1 MAQLFAIGRAV
12 GPSVGKSEGVA
23 GMSLL
28 IIDLPLVL
36 GTHL

>member
-1 MAQLFAIGRAV
+1 MAQLFAV
-12 GPSVGKSEGVA
+12 GGTVRPSVGKGEGVA

-36 GTHL
+36 GAHL